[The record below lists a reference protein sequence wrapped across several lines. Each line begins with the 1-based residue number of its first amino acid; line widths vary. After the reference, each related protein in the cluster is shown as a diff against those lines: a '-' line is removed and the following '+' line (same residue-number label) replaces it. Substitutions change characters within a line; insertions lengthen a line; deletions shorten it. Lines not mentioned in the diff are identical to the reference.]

1 MENSSQSKA
10 EAINLAL
17 VSLIVLTFT
26 YGCLAHL
33 AHEVADEGFH
43 APQIWQFFHG
53 NFTPSQYITVP
64 PTYHAIIAGLLKVYG
79 EFSVTL
85 ARVIQVFICSLTIPV
100 LYLISKQ
107 LGHQNNDYRTLLFL
121 TCPIALPFFS
131 ILYTDIP
138 SVLLAILILLLTLQQ
153 RYFLAAFVGAGA
165 IAMRQPN
172 LIWVIFCATYVFLDY
187 LLSKGWKNTFNPRD
201 RENWKLVLK
210 LLPYG
215 IVGLG
220 AALIFFLRNT
230 VAIGDAAMH
239 QISLNLS
246 NLYMFLLLSFL
257 LFLPYHIIYLPR
269 IARCLVN
276 YPAIWILCIAGLALY
291 LLTHSNSHGYNT
303 IGLAYYY
310 RNVILHY
317 TVTITWLK
325 FLTFIPIAISA
336 FTYYFFWKDSRPQHK
351 LLLGLVYVFGALSFV
366 PLPMVEPRYYLTALA
381 LIMVVKP
388 SLLPK
393 LDLACLFIYAPISAL
408 LLFLISRF
416 IIFI

>member
-1 MENSSQSKA
+1 MENSAQSKA
-10 EAINLAL
+10 EAINLAI
-17 VSLIVLTFT
+17 VSLIVLAFT
-26 YGCLAHL
+26 YTCLAHL
-33 AHEVADEGFH
+33 SQVVADEGFH

-53 NFTPSQYITVP
+53 NFTPSEYITVP
-64 PTYHAIIAGLLKVYG
+64 PTYHAIIAGFLKVIG
-79 EFSVTL
+79 VFSVEL
-85 ARVIQVFICSLTIPV
+85 ARVIQLLICALTIPV
-100 LYLISKQ
+100 LYLTNKQ

-138 SVLLAILILLLTLQQ
+138 SLLLAILIFLLTLQQ

-172 LIWVIFCATYVFLDY
+172 LIWVIFCATYVFMDY
-187 LLSKGWKNTFNPRD
+187 LLTKGWRNAFNPRD
-201 RENWKLVLK
+201 KENWTLVLK

-215 IVGLG
+215 VVSLG
-220 AALIFFLRNT
+220 AALIFVLRET
-230 VAIGDAAMH
+230 VAVGDAGMH

-257 LFLPYHIIYLPR
+257 FFLPYHISYLPR
-269 IARCLVN
+269 MAHNLLRQ
-276 YPAIWILCIAGLALY
+276 PALWLLCIAGMALY
-291 LLTHSNSHGYNT
+291 SLTYSNSHGYNT
-303 IGLAYYY
+303 FGLAYYY

-325 FLTFIPIAISA
+325 FLTFIPIVISA
-336 FTYYFFWKDSRPQHK
+336 FTYYFFWKDSQKQHK
-351 LLLGLVYVFGALSFV
+351 LLLLLVYIFGALSFI

-381 LIMVVKP
+381 LIMVAKP
-388 SLLPK
+388 SLTPK